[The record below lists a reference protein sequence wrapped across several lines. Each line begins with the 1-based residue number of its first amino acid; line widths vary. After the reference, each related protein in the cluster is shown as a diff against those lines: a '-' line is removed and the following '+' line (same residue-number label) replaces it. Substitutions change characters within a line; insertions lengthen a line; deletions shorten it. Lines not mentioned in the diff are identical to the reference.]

1 MDEENLNEDDHL
13 LINEP
18 QLTKNMTHNNVTL
31 PKLSMPTLRMNSFSS
46 EDDQFASVIETYQ
59 KKLSLNF
66 NSEEFKNEE
75 SIIV

>member
-46 EDDQFASVIETYQ
+46 EDD
-59 KKLSLNF
+59 
-66 NSEEFKNEE
+66 
-75 SIIV
+75 